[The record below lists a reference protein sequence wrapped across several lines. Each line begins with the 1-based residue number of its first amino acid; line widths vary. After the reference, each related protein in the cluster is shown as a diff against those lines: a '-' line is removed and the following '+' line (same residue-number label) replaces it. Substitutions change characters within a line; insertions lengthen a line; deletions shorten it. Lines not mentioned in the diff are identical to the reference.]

1 MTRLIKA
8 LLNSNSKLS
17 EEIYEKKAQEIIKIF
32 KRSTSEQLRSW
43 KFPISPESWGKNLG
57 DNNKDVLLQSRSD

>member
-32 KRSTSEQLRSW
+32 KRSTSEQLRAW